1 MQFWKKD
8 KPPKA
13 EHVEPGMDQNAAP
26 SSQPIKFSDEP
37 MFGSQ
42 SIPLSEAQ
50 IPGKRGSSQGEFVT
64 YPAVFA
70 KHQEP
75 QAAAAAQPQS
85 LPSEAPQPPNASAQ
99 QPSEPQPQEDAPEKP
114 AVEKKKTLFR
124 HKPELDSNRRQEEA
138 DAEFAKK
145 QKWIKA
151 RRRLVG
157 VLVLLVTAA
166 IAIPLLFDKDPPPA
180 NVTIPLRIP
189 KENTVEVSKITI
201 PSAHT
206 PDAAE
211 ASNAEPQQPQLNA
224 VQPSATPAVKP
235 EPKKADVKPADA
247 PKTEVKKPEAPKAEV
262 KKPEVKKTE
271 AQKTETKKPDSKKP
285 EAKTEAPKA
294 MPKGQFYIQ
303 VVALSNPDKAQQ
315 IVNSMKKAG
324 VNAFLTPVTT
334 ANGKIWRVQSGPY
347 KTKNA
352 AMEASAKLG
361 MAGLSA
367 GKVLQVK

>member
-8 KPPKA
+8 KAPKT

-50 IPGKRGSSQGEFVT
+50 IPGKRAGAQGEFVT

-70 KHQEP
+70 KHQDTH
-75 QAAAAAQPQS
+75 AAPVAQPQS
-85 LPSEAPQPPNASAQ
+85 QSSEVPQPTSASVP
-99 QPSEPQPQEDAPEKP
+99 QPSSPQPKEAEPEKP
-114 AVEKKKTLFR
+114 AAEKKPPLFR
-124 HKPELDSNRRQEEA
+124 RKPELDSNRRQEEA

-151 RRRLVG
+151 RRRFVG
-157 VLVLLVTAA
+157 ALVLLVTAA
-166 IAIPLLFDKDPPPA
+166 IAIPLLFDKEPPPA

-201 PSAHT
+201 PSALTH
-206 PDAAE
+206 DASE
-211 ASNAEPQQPQLNA
+211 AAKAEPQLPQQNA
-224 VQPSATPAVKP
+224 VQPSAKPAVKP
-235 EPKKADVKPADA
+235 EPKKTEVKPAEV
-247 PKTEVKKPEAPKAEV
+247 PKTEVKKTEPPKAEV
-262 KKPEVKKTE
+262 KKPEAKKPE
-271 AQKTETKKPDSKKP
+271 AQKPEPKKP

-303 VVALSNPDKAQQ
+303 VVALSNQDKAQQ
-315 IVNSMKKAG
+315 VVNSMKKAG
-324 VNAFLTPVTT
+324 VNAFLSPVAT

-352 AMEASAKLG
+352 ATEASAKLG

-367 GKVLQVK
+367 GKVMQVK

>member
-8 KPPKA
+8 KAPKT

-26 SSQPIKFSDEP
+26 STQPIKFSDEP

-50 IPGKRGSSQGEFVT
+50 IPGKRGASQGEFVT

-70 KHQEP
+70 KHQDT
-75 QAAAAAQPQS
+75 QAAAAAQPQPQPQ
-85 LPSEAPQPPNASAQ
+85 PSEVPQPASAPAQ
-99 QPSEPQPQEDAPEKP
+99 QPSEPQPQAAEPKKP
-114 AVEKKKTLFR
+114 AAEKKPPLFR
-124 HKPELDSNRRQEEA
+124 RKPELDSNRRQEEA

-151 RRRLVG
+151 RRRFVG
-157 VLVLLVTAA
+157 ALVLLVTAA
-166 IAIPLLFDKDPPPA
+166 IAIPLLFDKEPPPA

-201 PSAHT
+201 PSAITH
-206 PDAAE
+206 DAAE
-211 ASNAEPQQPQLNA
+211 ASKAEPQQPQQNA
-224 VQPSATPAVKP
+224 VQPSAKPAVKP
-235 EPKKADVKPADA
+235 EPKKAEVKPAE
-247 PKTEVKKPEAPKAEV
+247 TPKAEV
-262 KKPEVKKTE
+262 KKPEPPKAEV
-271 AQKTETKKPDSKKP
+271 KKP
-285 EAKTEAPKA
+285 EAKKPEAQKPEPKKPEAKPEAPKA

-303 VVALSNPDKAQQ
+303 VVALSNQDKAQQ

-324 VNAFLTPVTT
+324 VNAFLSPVST

-352 AMEASAKLG
+352 ATEASAKLG